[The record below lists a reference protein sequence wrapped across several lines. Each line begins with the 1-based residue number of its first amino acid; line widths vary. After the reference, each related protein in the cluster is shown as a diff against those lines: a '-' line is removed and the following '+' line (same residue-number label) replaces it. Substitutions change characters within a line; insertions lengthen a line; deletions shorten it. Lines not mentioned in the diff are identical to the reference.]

1 MDVLNKKDAIKNLVN
16 FLENDDIEILQMNA
30 NNEGQ
35 DFVGGRVNTGFKT
48 IELRLLNK
56 KQHKEFVKKMQMG
69 G

>member
-30 NNEGQ
+30 NNEGH

-56 KQHKEFVKKMQMG
+56 KQHKEFVKKMQK
-69 G
+69 